1 MLVEPCTLAYAAQGE
16 GNSVPDL
23 GPFCFRNS
31 MECPVNGLHVILNGT
46 GGNLRGGTIT
56 VGPPGRIT
64 ATENQINVFL
74 NAPLAPGM
82 PLCFTV
88 WSDSEQITVS
98 TALWS
103 ADFSVV
109 GTAEPMPQK

>member
-1 MLVEPCTLAYAAQGE
+1 VS
-16 GNSVPDL
+16 NL

-31 MECPVNGLHVILNGT
+31 MEDPVDGLHVIFTGT
-46 GGNLRGGTIT
+46 RGTLSGGAIT

-64 ATENQINVFL
+64 AADNQISILL

-82 PLCFTV
+82 PLCVIV
-88 WSDSEQITVS
+88 WGESEPIAIH

-103 ADFSVV
+103 SNFNVV
-109 GTAEPMPQK
+109 GKAETIPPK

>member
-1 MLVEPCTLAYAAQGE
+1 MP
-16 GNSVPDL
+16 NL

-31 MECPVNGLHVILNGT
+31 LEDPVNGLHVIFSGT
-46 GGNLRGGTIT
+46 LGTLSRGTIT
-56 VGPPGRIT
+56 VGPPGRVT
-64 ATENQINVFL
+64 TSDNQITVYL

-88 WSDSEQITVS
+88 WSESKSIDVH

-103 ADFSVV
+103 SDFNVV
-109 GTAEPMPQK
+109 GKAQAISAE